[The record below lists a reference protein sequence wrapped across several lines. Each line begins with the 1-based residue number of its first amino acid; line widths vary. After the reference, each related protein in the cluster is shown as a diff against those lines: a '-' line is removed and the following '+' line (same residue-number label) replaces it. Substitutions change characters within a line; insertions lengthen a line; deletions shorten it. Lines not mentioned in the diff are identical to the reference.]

1 MSEDK
6 TGQRTWHDVPEEDAV
21 RRLLREAGKRRAL
34 PHEDLAAVQRAARE
48 EWDRRFAA
56 HRNSKVSGRWW
67 LALAAAALLGA
78 IGLVWWGGRP
88 KTVLPAPASSVASI
102 EVMTGD
108 VRVMVTAGQPA
119 RLVSADMLGQPLSAG
134 SGLLTRKPGEGEG
147 RIALRMAGGASIRL
161 DTGTSLRLS
170 STDVVE
176 LLDGAVYVDSGTGP
190 GRHGVAVK
198 TPAGLFQDQ
207 GTQFE
212 VRTEGSGPHA
222 MTRLRVREGRVSLD
236 RGEGS
241 ALVTAAGDELTV
253 RANGE
258 PVQASVP
265 VSGPEWDWVLR
276 TAPMPAIEGVKVRV
290 FLDWLG
296 RETGLRIRLADEQTA
311 SVVDS
316 VVLHGSIRHL
326 TPADAPGVVLSSA
339 GLGHRVSGDTLV
351 VFIADPEDADRA
363 R

>member
-1 MSEDK
+1 MSEEK
-6 TGQRTWHDVPEEDAV
+6 TGQRAWQGVPEEEAV
-21 RRLLREAGKRRAL
+21 RRLLREAGKRTAL
-34 PHEDLAAVQRAARE
+34 PQEDLAAVQQTARE
-48 EWDRRFAA
+48 EWGRRFAA
-56 HRNSKVSGRWW
+56 RGNRKVAGRWW

-88 KTVLPAPASSVASI
+88 QTVLPGPAPSVASI
-102 EVMTGD
+102 DVMTGD
-108 VRVMVTAGQPA
+108 VRVADTAGQPP
-119 RLVSADMLGQPLSAG
+119 RRVSAEMLGQPLSAG
-134 SGLLTRKPGEGEG
+134 SGLLTGKPGEGEG

-161 DTGTSLRLS
+161 DTGTRLRLA
-170 STDVVE
+170 STGVVE
-176 LLDGAVYVDSGTGP
+176 LMEGAVYVDSGTGP
-190 GRHGVAVK
+190 GHHGVAVR

-207 GTQFE
+207 GTQYE
-212 VRTEGSGPHA
+212 VRTEGSGANA

-236 RGEGS
+236 RGLGS
-241 ALVTAAGDELTV
+241 TLVTAAGDELTV
-253 RANGE
+253 RATGE

-296 RETGLRIRLADEQTA
+296 RETGLRIRLADAPTA

-351 VFIADPEDADRA
+351 VFIADPEDAGRA

>member
-6 TGQRTWHDVPEEDAV
+6 TGQPAWHGVPEEEAV
-21 RRLLREAGKRRAL
+21 RRLLREAGKRPTL
-34 PHEDLAAVQRAARE
+34 PHEDLAAVQQTARE
-48 EWDRRFAA
+48 EWSRRFAA
-56 HRNSKVSGRWW
+56 RRNRKVSGRWW

-88 KTVLPAPASSVASI
+88 QTGLPGPASHVASI
-102 EVMTGD
+102 DVMTGD
-108 VRVMVTAGQPA
+108 VRVMDTAGQPP
-119 RLVSADMLGQPLSAG
+119 RRVSADMLGQPLSAG
-134 SGLLTRKPGEGEG
+134 AGLRTGKPGEGEG
-147 RIALRMAGGASIRL
+147 RIALRMAGGASVRL
-161 DTGTSLRLS
+161 DAGTSLRLA
-170 STDVVE
+170 STEVVE
-176 LLDGAVYVDSGTGP
+176 LTEGAVYVDSGTGP
-190 GRHGVAVK
+190 GHHGVAVR
-198 TPAGLFQDQ
+198 TSAGLFQDQ

-212 VRTEGSGPHA
+212 VRTEGSGPNA

-236 RGEGS
+236 RGAGS

-258 PVQASVP
+258 TVQTAVP
-265 VSGPEWDWVLR
+265 ASGPEWDWVLR
-276 TAPMPAIEGVKVRV
+276 AAPMPAIEGMKVRV
-290 FLDWLG
+290 FLDWLS
-296 RETGLRIRLADEQTA
+296 RETGLSIRLADEETA

-326 TPADAPGVVLSSA
+326 TPADAPGVVLSSS

-351 VFIADPEDADRA
+351 VFVADTEDAGRP